1 MKQIVNAIAK
11 DWISEK
17 IATPPPQA
25 NDSRDC
31 GKNETRWP
39 YFSKWMY
46 EQAKIN
52 IWVSARFLVVE
63 VLLEMSGRRWVL
75 VAIRE

>member
-17 IATPPPQA
+17 IATPPPQT

-31 GKNETRWP
+31 GKNERWP

-46 EQAKIN
+46 EQAKN
-52 IWVSARFLVVE
+52 KYMGQCK
-63 VLLEMSGRRWVL
+63 VLGGRSSVGNEWEKMG
-75 VAIRE
+75 ASCNP